1 MGNGFQNATVWGSGF
16 MNDPQGS
23 IQSRIL
29 QRKGLRKLDVRAVRG
44 PLTRQALLK
53 LGHNCPEIYGD
64 PAILMPLLYTPAK
77 VSEKQNYVVVSHM
90 ADSARYENSVPI
102 LTDDYAGFVDRLCGA
117 ERVISSSLHG
127 IILAESYGIP
137 AVLFL
142 PEATRGNLTLFK
154 YQDYYY
160 GTHRTE
166 FPVARTIEEAL
177 AVTPC
182 PVPDMTLQRAA
193 LLQAFPADLWK

>member
-1 MGNGFQNATVWGSGF
+1 VGGKEKKMNKFQSVL
-16 MNDPQGS
+16 QG
-23 IQSRIL
+23 
-29 QRKGLRKLDVRAVRG
+29 
-44 PLTRQALLK
+44 LK
-53 LGHNCPEIYGD
+53 LYIGRNKMILGD
-64 PAILMPLLYTPAK
+64 
-77 VSEKQNYVVVSHM
+77 S
-90 ADSARYENSVPI
+90 
-102 LTDDYAGFVDRLCGA
+102 
-117 ERVISSSLHG
+117 RVISSSLHG

-182 PVPDMTLQRAA
+182 PVPDLTQQREA

>member
-1 MGNGFQNATVWGSGF
+1 MNKFQSVL
-16 MNDPQGS
+16 QG
-23 IQSRIL
+23 
-29 QRKGLRKLDVRAVRG
+29 
-44 PLTRQALLK
+44 LK
-53 LGHNCPEIYGD
+53 LYIGRNKMILGD
-64 PAILMPLLYTPAK
+64 
-77 VSEKQNYVVVSHM
+77 S
-90 ADSARYENSVPI
+90 
-102 LTDDYAGFVDRLCGA
+102 
-117 ERVISSSLHG
+117 RVISSSLHG

-182 PVPDMTLQRAA
+182 PVPDLTQQREA